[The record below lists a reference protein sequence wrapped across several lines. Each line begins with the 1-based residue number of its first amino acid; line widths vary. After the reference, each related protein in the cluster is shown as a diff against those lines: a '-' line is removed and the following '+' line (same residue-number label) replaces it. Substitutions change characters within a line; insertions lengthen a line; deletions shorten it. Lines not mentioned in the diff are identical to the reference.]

1 MKKTLL
7 LLGMLAM
14 SIMTIS
20 PAFGQEFWERIY
32 TLPDSCSRTY
42 DIATNIQG
50 DIFVATDKGLYKS
63 SDYTEIW
70 ELVWWERNSP
80 CTALDIS
87 PNGTICLGRYSPD
100 LLFSNDNGV
109 SWESVEIPRP
119 GSFDVV
125 YRVKYFGNDTLFVLP
140 RCLGH
145 GAHVEGSFDG
155 GRTWACWNM
164 GDWSLDYATDITKT
178 IDNKLYVSLTFMGNK
193 GRGGLYKSDD
203 FGQSWEMVKSLAC
216 TGVAASKTSSKVIV
230 SILNGGFKSSKEL
243 ISNSRVEDDIQIM
256 SIMGCSFFENDLVVA
271 NGDTT
276 YLSIDGGNEF
286 VKFSEGPIG
295 GDRIILGKDGRLYS
309 VLRYDCHLVRSITTV
324 EELLSVEEADAEC
337 RIELY
342 PNPTKDMVSI
352 EITNADLSMM
362 RILSFT
368 GEEVV
373 NRQLNSGSNTINLP
387 HLSRGI
393 YSVIITTNE
402 NTFIKKLIIQ

>member
-1 MKKTLL
+1 
-7 LLGMLAM
+7 
-14 SIMTIS
+14 
-20 PAFGQEFWERIY
+20 
-32 TLPDSCSRTY
+32 
-42 DIATNIQG
+42 
-50 DIFVATDKGLYKS
+50 
-63 SDYTEIW
+63 
-70 ELVWWERNSP
+70 
-80 CTALDIS
+80 
-87 PNGTICLGRYSPD
+87 
-100 LLFSNDNGV
+100 
-109 SWESVEIPRP
+109 
-119 GSFDVV
+119 
-125 YRVKYFGNDTLFVLP
+125 
-140 RCLGH
+140 
-145 GAHVEGSFDG
+145 
-155 GRTWACWNM
+155 
-164 GDWSLDYATDITKT
+164 
-178 IDNKLYVSLTFMGNK
+178 
-193 GRGGLYKSDD
+193 
-203 FGQSWEMVKSLAC
+203 
-216 TGVAASKTSSKVIV
+216 
-230 SILNGGFKSSKEL
+230 
-243 ISNSRVEDDIQIM
+243 
-256 SIMGCSFFENDLVVA
+256 MGCSFFEKDLVVA

-286 VKFSEGPIG
+286 VKFSKGPIG

>member
-7 LLGMLAM
+7 LFVMLNFSALG
-14 SIMTIS
+14 T
-20 PAFGQEFWERIY
+20 AFGQEFWERIY

-42 DIATNIQG
+42 DIATNAQG

-63 SDYTEIW
+63 SDYTETW
-70 ELVWWERNSP
+70 ESVWWERNSP

-100 LLFSNDNGV
+100 LQFSDDNGV

-145 GAHVEGSFDG
+145 GAYVEGSFDG

-178 IDNKLYVSLTFMGNK
+178 IDNRLYVSLSSMGNK
-193 GRGGLYKSDD
+193 GRGGLYKSNN
-203 FGQSWEMVKSLAC
+203 FGQSWELVKPLAC

-230 SILNGGFKSSKEL
+230 SILNGGFKCSKEL
-243 ISNSRVEDDIQIM
+243 ISYCRVEDDIQIM

-295 GDRIILGKDGRLYS
+295 GGRIILGKDGHLYS
-309 VLRYDCHLVRSITTV
+309 ILRYNRHLVRSITTV
-324 EELLSVEEADAEC
+324 EELLSVEDADAEC

-342 PNPTKDMVSI
+342 PNPAKDMVSI
-352 EITNADLSMM
+352 ETTNAALSMM

-373 NRQLNSGSNTINLP
+373 KRQLNSGRNTMNLS

-393 YSVIITTNE
+393 YSVIISTNE
-402 NTFIKKLIIQ
+402 NTIIKKLIIQ